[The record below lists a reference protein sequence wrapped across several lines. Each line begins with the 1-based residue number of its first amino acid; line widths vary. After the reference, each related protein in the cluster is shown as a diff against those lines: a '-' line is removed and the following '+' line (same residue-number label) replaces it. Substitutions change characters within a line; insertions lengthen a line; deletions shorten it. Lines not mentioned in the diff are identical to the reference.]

1 MNVRYIFIKYD
12 SMEELMFWDASIVLR
27 ISPELASVKLRL
39 RKLDL
44 TEVKNLSR
52 LKQLAGWQNWNL
64 NVDSFTLA
72 SKLLTN
78 SQYYVENKTFCDIIQ
93 SQYDTNTKLTK
104 TTWEISTEY

>member
-52 LKQLAGWQNWNL
+52 VKQLAW
-64 NVDSFTLA
+64 
-72 SKLLTN
+72 
-78 SQYYVENKTFCDIIQ
+78 
-93 SQYDTNTKLTK
+93 
-104 TTWEISTEY
+104 